1 MRLLSYYFG
10 ILKTHGVQ
18 PDYVVAAHRVLMDCN
33 GDQFSIMPFRPA
45 GSEGTA
51 T

>member
-1 MRLLSYYFG
+1 MRLLSYYYRD
-10 ILKTHGVQ
+10 IKTHGVQ
-18 PDYVVAAHRVLMDCN
+18 PDYVVAAHRALMGCN